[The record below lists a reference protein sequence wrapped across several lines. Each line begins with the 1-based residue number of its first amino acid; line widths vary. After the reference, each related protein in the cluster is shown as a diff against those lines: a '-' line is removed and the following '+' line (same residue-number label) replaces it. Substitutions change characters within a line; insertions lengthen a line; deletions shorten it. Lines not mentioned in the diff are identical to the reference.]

1 MMSTISPGL
10 VSENSKGGALFD
22 LRKLSG
28 STLVLHMESAMFLPA
43 DTKNLLNSFGMSR
56 GSSTDLSE
64 TVNLSILG
72 FEESDPMASLMR
84 SQVFLGFFFAFRK
97 FESK

>member
-1 MMSTISPGL
+1 
-10 VSENSKGGALFD
+10 
-22 LRKLSG
+22 
-28 STLVLHMESAMFLPA
+28 MESAMFLPA

-64 TVNLSILG
+64 TVSLSISG

-84 SQVFLGFFFAFRK
+84 SQVFLGFYFAFRK
-97 FESK
+97 VVSK

>member
-10 VSENSKGGALFD
+10 VSENSKGGALFY

-64 TVNLSILG
+64 TVSLSILG

-97 FESK
+97 FVSK

>member
-1 MMSTISPGL
+1 MMSRISPGL
-10 VSENSKGGALFD
+10 VSENSKGGALFA

-64 TVNLSILG
+64 TVSLSILG
-72 FEESDPMASLMR
+72 LEESDPMASLMR
-84 SQVFLGFFFAFRK
+84 S
-97 FESK
+97 